1 MLNKKIQYSNTFWFN
16 QYLSNYDLI
25 QKYTLKSQ
33 YKVPTLYK
41 IKLNLAL
48 TDVAFNEA
56 DKKANLSAQ
65 TLRTAFL
72 FFFALFS
79 RVPYI
84 NTRIT
89 SSIKDS
95 QKSADNEYFLNI
107 SFANQTQIDEFL
119 FFLFIENWTNLLK
132 TDYKMNFNKPYT
144 KEESNNTIQLFSKI
158 PLNVLYNFDIMYDTS
173 SNKKIKEDS
182 SAFLTFFFKNLD
194 SKHIKESIQNLPIF
208 WKNK

>member
-1 MLNKKIQYSNTFWFN
+1 MLNKKIQYSNSFWFN
-16 QYLSNYDLI
+16 QYMSNYDLI
-25 QKYTLKSQ
+25 QKYTLKNQ
-33 YKVPTLYK
+33 YKIPTLYK
-41 IKLNLAL
+41 IKLNLRL
-48 TDVAFNEA
+48 TDVAFNDAE
-56 DKKANLSAQ
+56 KKANVSAQ
-65 TLRTAFL
+65 SLRTAFL

-79 RVPYI
+79 RIPYI

-89 SSIKDS
+89 SNVQDS
-95 QKSADNEYFLNI
+95 QKNSETDYFLNI
-107 SFANQTQIDEFL
+107 LFNNQTQIDEFL

-158 PLNVLYNFDIMYDTS
+158 PLTVLYNFDIMYDTS

-182 SAFLTFFFKNLD
+182 SVFLTFFFKNLHC
-194 SKHIKESIQNLPIF
+194 KYIKESIQNLPIF